1 MGAMPKKRVF
11 FDECLGREELG
22 ALFGS
27 KAHIYTA
34 MDLGV
39 TGKEDTR
46 VITKALEK
54 KCLIVTVNKDFV
66 DFYKDHP
73 LRKGSFFYGLIFL
86 GASKIRSRAEQL
98 KKALSEIAWA
108 DTRDHDDL
116 ITVYADGTSRHERLC
131 HPECAEEF
139 EKERQGARR

>member
-1 MGAMPKKRVF
+1 MPKKRVF

-22 ALFGS
+22 GLFGS

-34 MDLGV
+34 KDLGV
-39 TGKEDTR
+39 TGTEDTR
-46 VITKALEK
+46 VITRALER

-66 DFYKDHP
+66 DFYKKHP

-86 GASKIRSRAEQL
+86 RPSKRLSRVEQL
-98 KKALSEIAWA
+98 KRALTEIAWA

-116 ITVYADGTSRHERLC
+116 ITVYADGTSHHERLC

-139 EKERQGARR
+139 EREGLGSRR